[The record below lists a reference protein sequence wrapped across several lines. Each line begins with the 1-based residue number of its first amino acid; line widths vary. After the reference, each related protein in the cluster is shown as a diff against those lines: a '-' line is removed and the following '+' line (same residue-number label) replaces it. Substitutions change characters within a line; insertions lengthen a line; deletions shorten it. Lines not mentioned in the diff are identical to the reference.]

1 MNRKTQTLAAMAAA
15 LLMTGVCSCQQGT
28 TEQENTME
36 PWQVQLEQSIMDDI
50 YGDDLSLIDY
60 RYLGQVNTPEMAS
73 QVYDEIFGRDSRMP
87 AYRGSFTEFDME
99 SWDEIRG
106 HRCDNINVGFHERR
120 VDSLLKTR
128 PGLVEIEWSYKSRTF
143 KTKALISSR
152 TRRLDYDNVWSHIPV
167 QRASSKVFREA
178 TPKAKLSRE
187 NSQYEL
193 SYHHKSTAEIGM
205 GSNKVGA
212 YVEFTVYGS
221 YITGGDKRIDE
232 RTKSST
238 KVNYLGSNYDA
249 IAEIKEI
256 SFSAG
261 GGVQGHF
268 EVSYVYGIA
277 PKSNNM
283 YFTYNGWTHSYSIEH
298 EQQGGT
304 GHTTI
309 YPFDLRFNTSD

>member
-1 MNRKTQTLAAMAAA
+1 MINYSGLIMKKNGVIQLLAATAAA
-15 LLMTGVCSCQQGT
+15 VLMTSVCSCQQGD

-106 HRCDNINVGFHERR
+106 H
-120 VDSLLKTR
+120 
-128 PGLVEIEWSYKSRTF
+128 
-143 KTKALISSR
+143 
-152 TRRLDYDNVWSHIPV
+152 
-167 QRASSKVFREA
+167 
-178 TPKAKLSRE
+178 
-187 NSQYEL
+187 
-193 SYHHKSTAEIGM
+193 
-205 GSNKVGA
+205 
-212 YVEFTVYGS
+212 
-221 YITGGDKRIDE
+221 
-232 RTKSST
+232 
-238 KVNYLGSNYDA
+238 
-249 IAEIKEI
+249 
-256 SFSAG
+256 
-261 GGVQGHF
+261 
-268 EVSYVYGIA
+268 
-277 PKSNNM
+277 
-283 YFTYNGWTHSYSIEH
+283 SIEH